1 MRAALLRAYGGT
13 IELGERPDPEPQP
26 GETLVRVSAAPIV
39 PLDLLCASG
48 TSYFGQQ
55 PLPYVPGV
63 QGVGVVESSP
73 DLPAGQRVWFA
84 TSAGMAPVDGSL
96 AEWCAVRGSDLIP
109 IAADVPDA
117 TAAALGTSGI
127 AAWMALSWRA
137 RLRAGECVMVLGASG
152 VVGQVALAVARHL
165 GAGRVV
171 AVCRS
176 EAAAQRAI
184 GVGADDVVV
193 LRADE
198 ERADLAGRLTA
209 AAGGSVDVV
218 IDPVFGEPA
227 AAAAMALGSGG
238 RLVNIGG
245 AAHDRAEFSSAT
257 LRGRSIDIL
266 GYTNNAISAE
276 QRAHALTQ
284 VLTLAARGEVS
295 VEHRTYPL
303 VDCAQAWASAGSS
316 GFRVVVAIE

>member
-13 IELGERPDPEPQP
+13 IELGERPDPGPEP

-63 QGVGVVESSP
+63 QGVGLVESSP

-84 TSAGMAPVDGSL
+84 TSAGMAPVHGSL
-96 AEWCAVRGSDLIP
+96 AEWCAVRASDLIP
-109 IAADVPDA
+109 ITADVPDA
-117 TAAALGTSGI
+117 AATALGTSGI
-127 AAWMALSWRA
+127 AAWMSLTWRA
-137 RLRAGECVMVLGASG
+137 RLCAGERVVVLGASG

-165 GAGRVV
+165 GADRVV

-176 EAAAQRAI
+176 EAAGQRAI
-184 GVGADDVVV
+184 GAGADNVVV
-193 LRADE
+193 LRPGE
-198 ERADLAGRLTA
+198 ERADLTGRLTA
-209 AAGGSVDVV
+209 AAGGPVDVV

-227 AAAAMALGSGG
+227 AAAAMALGPGG

-245 AAHDRAEFSSAT
+245 AAHDRAEFSSTA

-276 QRAHALTQ
+276 QRADALTQ
-284 VLTLAARGEVS
+284 VLTLAARGVVS
-295 VEHRTYPL
+295 VSHQVFPL
-303 VDCAQAWASAGSS
+303 ADCAQAWTSASTS
-316 GFRVVVAIE
+316 GYRVVVAIE

>member
-13 IELGERPDPEPQP
+13 VELAERPDVEPEPD
-26 GETLVRVSAAPIV
+26 ETLVRVSAAPIV

-63 QGVGVVESSP
+63 QGVGVVKGSP
-73 DLPAGQRVWFA
+73 DLRAGQRVWFA

-96 AEWCAVRGSDLIP
+96 AEWCAVRATDLIP
-109 IAADVPDA
+109 ITADVPDA
-117 TAAALGTSGI
+117 AAAALGTSGI
-127 AAWMALSWRA
+127 AAWMSLRWRA
-137 RLRAGECVMVLGASG
+137 RMRAGERVVVLGASG
-152 VVGQVALAVARHL
+152 AVGQVALAVARHL
-165 GAGRVV
+165 AAGRVV

-193 LRADE
+193 LRPDE

-209 AAGGSVDVV
+209 SAGGPVDVV

-227 AAAAMALGSGG
+227 AAAALALGPGG

-276 QRAHALTQ
+276 QRADALTQ

-295 VEHRTYPL
+295 VEHQVFPL
-303 VDCAQAWASAGSS
+303 ADCAQAWASASSS
-316 GFRVVVAIE
+316 GYRVVVAID